1 MADRCCN
8 GRPSDADSPLPVT
21 SHLPLSFCRQ
31 GVAWPIPSHPCNCF
45 LSSCQPAHVCVCVSE
60 LVCLCDGIPWQSRNA
75 KSALPYSFSPQPPL
89 TLSLSLSHSLSV
101 GLQLF
106 CKEVPSNCVLNV
118 KFKWQSSSNEMMLG
132 AGNWKPEFAD
142 GSATGIVVPPRLHFM
157 ICEFVANLQLLL

>member
-1 MADRCCN
+1 MAFPGSR
-8 GRPSDADSPLPVT
+8 GMPKVHFPS
-21 SHLPLSFCRQ
+21 LSRRN
-31 GVAWPIPSHPCNCF
+31 H
-45 LSSCQPAHVCVCVSE
+45 H
-60 LVCLCDGIPWQSRNA
+60 SR
-75 KSALPYSFSPQPPL
+75 
-89 TLSLSLSHSLSV
+89 SLSLSHSLSV

-106 CKEVPSNCVLNV
+106 CKEVPSNRVLNV

>member
-1 MADRCCN
+1 MAARLMRT
-8 GRPSDADSPLPVT
+8 RPSLSPVIYHSLFAGRGWLGPSLRTLATV
-21 SHLPLSFCRQ
+21 SFR
-31 GVAWPIPSHPCNCF
+31 
-45 LSSCQPAHVCVCVSE
+45 PASLHMCVCVSE

-75 KSALPYSFSPQPPL
+75 KSALPFSFSPQPPL

-106 CKEVPSNCVLNV
+106 CKEVPSNRVLNV